1 MWDFESK
8 VQVSQIYSSLSAQK
22 YSSLIDVQKIITP
35 RKIIISGRVNDRWKY
50 KKLVYIFYI

>member
-22 YSSLIDVQKIITP
+22 YSSLTDVQKIITP
-35 RKIIISGRVNDRWKY
+35 RTIIVSGRVNDHWKD